1 MINPHGGKLIER
13 QIPED
18 KREKTLEEVKEFYQ
32 ISINPEQAQEIE
44 NIAMGVF
51 SPLEGFL
58 TQNEYAS
65 VLEHSRLSN
74 DVPWTI
80 PILLDV
86 SDSDAK
92 AVTTGDAIALN
103 APSGPAAILE
113 VEDIYQIDKK
123 AHAQTVFGTTD
134 EGHPGVK
141 RTQEMQDFIIGGKIN
156 LIKTN
161 ENPHDKYYLKP
172 KESRVLFQEMGWDKI
187 VAFQTRNPPHVGH
200 EYVQKAAL
208 TIVDGLLIN
217 PIIGKKKTGDFRD
230 DVILESYKA
239 LIDNYYPKEHAVMSI
254 LKTEMRYGGPKEA
267 IHHSIM
273 RKNFGCTHFI
283 VGRDHAGVGDYY
295 GPYDAH
301 MIFKEFPD
309 LEIEPIFFRSFSH
322 CKTCGGPVND
332 KICPHPPEN
341 HIFFKGTM
349 VREIVSTGNIPPKE
363 MMRPEVVDVIKSYQ
377 DPFVK

>member
-1 MINPHGGKLIER
+1 MITPHGGKLIER
-13 QIPED
+13 EMSESD
-18 KREKTLEEVKEFYQ
+18 REKRMAEIDEFYK
-32 ISINPEQAQEIE
+32 INITAEQGQEIE
-44 NIAMGVF
+44 NIAQGVF

-58 TQNEYAS
+58 TENDYES
-65 VLEHSRLSN
+65 VLEHLRLTN
-74 DVPWTI
+74 DTPWTI
-80 PILLDV
+80 PILLDISDETAGSIKPDDAVALV
-86 SDSDAK
+86 SP
-92 AVTTGDAIALN
+92 T
-103 APSGPAAILE
+103 GPAAILT
-113 VEDIYQIDKK
+113 VEDIYKLDKK
-123 AHAQTVFGTTD
+123 RHAQTVYGTTD
-134 EGHPGVK
+134 NGHPGVG
-141 RTQEMQDFIIGGKIN
+141 RTAEMENNLMGGRIE
-156 LIKTN
+156 LIKPDH
-161 ENPHDKYYLKP
+161 NPFDEYYLKP
-172 KESRVLFQEMGWDKI
+172 KESRVLFKEMGWEKV

-217 PIIGKKKTGDFRD
+217 PIIGKKKAGDFKD
-230 DVILESYKA
+230 EVILNSYKA
-239 LIDNYYPKEHAVMSI
+239 LIDNYYPKKHAVMSI

-301 MIFKEFPD
+301 EIFNEFPD
-309 LEIEPIFFRSFSH
+309 LEIEPVKFRSFSH
-322 CKTCGGPVND
+322 CKICGGPVND
-332 KICPHPPEN
+332 KICPHPPDN

-363 MMRPEVVDVIKSYQ
+363 MMRPEVVDVIKSYE